1 MPTFPS
7 RPGPA
12 TLPTIAALAAFA
24 LAAFALAA
32 FALVAFAPV
41 PAAADRVH
49 LKGGGVL
56 EGRVERL
63 PDGFQVQLAS
73 GALIV
78 LPAADVDR
86 IEEGETALDELDV
99 RRATLD
105 PTDVDGYYALALWCL
120 DRGLERQAGDCFRH
134 IVTVVPDH
142 AAAREALG
150 EVRFGDEW
158 VPWDE
163 ALRRRGQVKHEGRW
177 MSVEERD
184 RLIFEARS
192 RGIAR
197 EVTRL
202 AARLRSGLPATRAA
216 AAKALIAL
224 GKDADPAAFEPLL
237 EAVRHWNPEVRI
249 AAAFA
254 VAPYAPREERA
265 QIALVDLA
273 SRDPVLAVQDAAI
286 DALKPLKLVAV
297 GERLVDEYLFAPQA
311 SVRNAAAHALGQLRY
326 KGAVAA
332 FIETLF
338 FRVVK
343 NQLVPVGFEPYRLRL
358 VGDRRFAGYYNY
370 ELVGGP
376 SPHGGLGYRRYE
388 YRLVRDYAF
397 NGAAKEALKGITGR
411 DFDFDR
417 EAWRNY
423 WDEARDRHGPF
434 MEEVDPPAGSAPPPP
449 G

>member
-1 MPTFPS
+1 MATFIS
-7 RPGPA
+7 RLVP
-12 TLPTIAALAAFA
+12 LVVSVSLLAAFTPP
-24 LAAFALAA
+24 LL
-32 FALVAFAPV
+32 
-41 PAAADRVH
+41 ADRVH
-49 LKGGGVL
+49 LKGGGAL
-56 EGRVERL
+56 EGRVERV
-63 PDGFQVQLAS
+63 PEGYRVELAS
-73 GALIV
+73 GAVVV
-78 LPAADVDR
+78 LPAADVER
-86 IEEGETALDELDV
+86 VEEGGTALDGFEA
-99 RRATLD
+99 RFKALD
-105 PTDVDGYYALALWCL
+105 PIDVDGYYALALWCL
-120 DRGLERQAGDCFRH
+120 DRGLEVQATACFRH
-134 IVTVVPDH
+134 IVSVVPDH
-142 AAAREALG
+142 PAAREGLG

-158 VPWDE
+158 VPWEE

-177 MSVEERD
+177 VTVEERD
-184 RLIFEARS
+184 RLIFEARA

-202 AARLRSGLPATRAA
+202 AGRLRSGLPSTRAA

-224 GKDADPAAFEPLL
+224 GKDADPAAFDALL

-254 VAPYAPREERA
+254 VAPYAPKEERA

-286 DALKPLKLVAV
+286 EALAPLKLVAV

-332 FIETLF
+332 LIETLF

-343 NQLVPVGFEPYRLRL
+343 NTLVPVGFQPYQVRL

-370 ELVGGP
+370 ELVGGQ
-376 SPHGGLGYRRYE
+376 SPYGGLGYRRHE
-388 YRLVRDYAF
+388 YRLVKDYAF
-397 NGAAKEALKGITGR
+397 NGAAKEALRGITGR
-411 DFDFDR
+411 DFHFDM

-434 MEEVDPPAGSAPPPP
+434 MEENEKKNENEKEEEKGK
-449 G
+449 